1 MQDEV
6 RYQKTVLKKGKDLRL
21 AGSLGELEKA
31 LKDHSSAYDLDAA
44 NIPTDPP
51 SWSNEDDEDVAV
63 SQPKHSRLDS
73 HGEDQDCTDTV
84 PFVFTVQGE
93 WVSVY
98 FDDQFYVG
106 QVIDVHNPSEAT
118 VQYLKQTKGRKDY
131 F

>member
-73 HGEDQDCTDTV
+73 HGEDQDAFCLLHSSISFHSTRGMG
-84 PFVFTVQGE
+84 FC
-93 WVSVY
+93 
-98 FDDQFYVG
+98 
-106 QVIDVHNPSEAT
+106 
-118 VQYLKQTKGRKDY
+118 LL
-131 F
+131 